1 MSLEI
6 IGTCL
11 AGAVAKTLCSQ
22 GKGPRLLPGWGTRS
36 HMPQLRV
43 HILQTQHSQINQQ
56 KFKIKSKNNN

>member
-11 AGAVAKTLCSQ
+11 GGAVAKTLCSQ
-22 GKGPRLLPGWGTRS
+22 GRGPRLLPGWGTRS

-43 HILQTQHSQINQQ
+43 HILQTQHSQINKQ
-56 KFKIKSKNNN
+56 KF